1 MRTCTYCRP
10 SAPHTPRHDPLR
22 IFAAHEVLALTDP
35 SMAVKA
41 TVQFNLFGGERRRD
55 LAA

>member
-1 MRTCTYCRP
+1 MQTHRP
-10 SAPHTPRHDPLR
+10 CSHDPLR

-41 TVQFNLFGGERRRD
+41 TVQFNLFGGEGG
-55 LAA
+55 LMI